1 METGKLALHS
11 NPNLDNRDGKQIEIF
26 LGKLNVIDFSPTALK
41 LIEPDEGEAWT
52 IEEAVAAIEQYR
64 HFLVLHFLYPD
75 RSLVPTRIV
84 DRVWHESILN
94 TTKYLRDCTET
105 FGYFLHHVP
114 SFKAIDAVDKQ
125 ASEAAFNDTCQLWE
139 RHFGQPHSIN

>member
-1 METGKLALHS
+1 METGKLELHS

-41 LIEPDEGEAWT
+41 LIKPDEGEALT

-84 DRVWHESILN
+84 DRVWHTCILS
-94 TTKYLRDCTET
+94 TKKYAEDCMET
-105 FGYFLHHVP
+105 FGYFLHHFD
-114 SFKAIDAVDKQ
+114 SFEAIDAVDKQ
-125 ASEAAFNDTCQLWE
+125 ASKEAFDETCQLWE
-139 RHFGQPHSIN
+139 RHFGQSHSTN